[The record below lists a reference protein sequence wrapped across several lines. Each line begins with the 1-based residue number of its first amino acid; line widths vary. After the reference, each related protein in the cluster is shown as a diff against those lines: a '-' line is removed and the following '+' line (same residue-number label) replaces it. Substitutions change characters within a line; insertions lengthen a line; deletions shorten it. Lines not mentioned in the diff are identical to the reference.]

1 MRKKGVTHTR
11 REKPRIWRREIGKT
25 IFSQPRPRLMIQIE
39 SVLQVSVSDRAVALT
54 CRVTLRP
61 KKLNSEMLTQM
72 ASPEYSTAGVLII

>member
-1 MRKKGVTHTR
+1 
-11 REKPRIWRREIGKT
+11 
-25 IFSQPRPRLMIQIE
+25 MIQIE

-61 KKLNSEMLTQM
+61 KKLKSEMLTQM